1 MSGTIHDPNHP
12 GQPHPAHD
20 AESGSENDL
29 SQMMPQ
35 KEVPK
40 TPFGSGSS
48 AQKTIQFKGRPGSL
62 ELVLDPDAP
71 LLEMLQEL
79 RQSLLANQALVQHA
93 KALTLTFG
101 TREIDKLQYGEILKV
116 VESHGL
122 SVTQIALTP
131 EALDSFLEGEFGV
144 PVRFQ
149 RSAPAPQHAPTVPD
163 PQTQSPQPAAET
175 VPAHTDTQPSP
186 VDVVRNPIVQR
197 SPQVPGARPAPM
209 IHTPTTI
216 PALDPISSMSPE
228 EQKAIT
234 STGKVPQEVAPS
246 VPAPAP
252 SVPAPAPHAPAPQ
265 APAPAPA
272 QAAPRKLHKVMR
284 NCRSGTS
291 LSFEGDVVI
300 FGDLNAGAEVKAT
313 GDIIVLGSLLG
324 VAHAGCK
331 GDTEARIFA
340 NDLSPTQLR
349 LAHQIAIA
357 PPSTASKQRARM
369 TLEMAYLNHEEQIE
383 VKNVDAG
390 RIPM

>member
-1 MSGTIHDPNHP
+1 MSGTINDPNHP
-12 GQPHPAHD
+12 GHSPQASD
-20 AESGSENDL
+20 ANADRGL

-35 KEVPK
+35 KDVPK
-40 TPFGSGSS
+40 TPFGSGSGP
-48 AQKTIQFKGRPGSL
+48 QKTIQFKGRPGSL

-71 LLEMLQEL
+71 LLQMLEEL

-116 VESHGL
+116 VEGHGL
-122 SVTQIALTP
+122 TVTKIALTP
-131 EALDSFLEGEFGV
+131 DALDSFLEGEFGV
-144 PVRFQ
+144 PVMFQ
-149 RSAPAPQHAPTVPD
+149 KTAIVPQAPAPAPAAPTPAAAAPQPTVPD
-163 PQTQSPQPAAET
+163 HPT
-175 VPAHTDTQPSP
+175 HTDTQPSP
-186 VDVVRNPIVQR
+186 VEVVRNPIVQR
-197 SPQVPGARPAPM
+197 QHQVPSARPAPM
-209 IHTPTTI
+209 LHTPASM
-216 PALDPISSMSPE
+216 PALKPIASMTPD
-228 EQKAIT
+228 EQKAVT
-234 STGKVPQEVAPS
+234 SSGTVPQEVTPQPPAARPT
-246 VPAPAP
+246 VPDT
-252 SVPAPAPHAPAPQ
+252 PQ
-265 APAPAPA
+265 
-272 QAAPRKLHKVMR
+272 RRLHKVMR

-357 PPSTASKQRARM
+357 PPSTTSKQRVRM
-369 TLEMAYLNHEEQIE
+369 TLEMAYLNEEEQIE

-390 RIPM
+390 RVPM

>member
-12 GQPHPAHD
+12 GQPHPD
-20 AESGSENDL
+20 QGAEAGSENDL

-40 TPFGSGSS
+40 TPFGSGNS

-79 RQSLLANQALVQHA
+79 RQSLLANQTLVQHA
-93 KALTLTFG
+93 NALTLTFG
-101 TREIDKLQYGEILKV
+101 TREIDKLQYSEILKV

-122 SVTQIALTP
+122 AVTQIALTP

-149 RSAPAPQHAPTVPD
+149 RSTPALQHAPTVPE
-163 PQTQSPQPAAET
+163 PQTQPAQPTAET
-175 VPAHTDTQPSP
+175 VPAHTETQPSP

-234 STGKVPQEVAPS
+234 SSGKVPHEVTQPATATQAPS
-246 VPAPAP
+246 PAAQPIPA
-252 SVPAPAPHAPAPQ
+252 S
-265 APAPAPA
+265 
-272 QAAPRKLHKVMR
+272 PRKLHRVMR